1 MRVMKNMFL
10 LVAALVLSACGG
22 GGGGG
27 GSSDATAPPGGNGAS
42 PGQFTVVTTVS
53 PGGVISPES
62 VTVDSG
68 QSLAFTLTPDTGY
81 SLESVA
87 GCDGT
92 LDGSTYTTGPIVSP
106 CEVNAIFSL
115 NSYEVTGAAGVGGGI
130 TPESLLVQ
138 HGSVV
143 EFTLTPETGFLIE
156 AVTGCGGTLDDNTYT
171 TAVITAPCEVNAS
184 FSTVAKLLDGEY
196 RGVMRSPK
204 NVFFTDGAS
213 LTFAIDGFDA
223 GITKESFFGGRT
235 CLLDGALVGTQ
246 FPLTGSGTFKCSD
259 FTEGT
264 WSSGKIAK
272 TNATASI
279 SEIEMAAG
287 SDVYTIEIAG
297 FRGGA
302 VSNYDPA
309 LDFWMKDADL
319 PQFEGNYRGRLQSLD
334 ECAVLTALSST
345 TDLSIAISGGVIALE
360 QDSLIEGVCRFQG
373 GIDNFEVGVIAAS
386 GDYEC
391 SNFDTGTWSTD
402 RLVMTGDDSMFAELL
417 VDVPSRGCAY
427 TVKYLGF
434 KAASGP
440 PGSPGSPGPVEPVE
454 PASLSLESCDLFG
467 CQTVSLP
474 FNQVTSASLTVVPT
488 PEWYTLGE
496 FRLSVG
502 PEDIVISNIRA
513 EVVSGAADAARILGL
528 TEGVLTAGSQLV
540 FELQSA
546 PSTTSSTIEFAF
558 DIDLVP
564 GIPSTF
570 VSSVTVVTN

>member
-1 MRVMKNMFL
+1 MRVMKNMFP

-27 GSSDATAPPGGNGAS
+27 SSGAAAPPGGNGAS
-42 PGQFTVVTTVS
+42 LGQFTVVTTVS
-53 PGGVISPES
+53 QGGVISPES

-106 CEVNAIFSL
+106 CEVNATFSL
-115 NSYEVTGAAGVGGGI
+115 NSYEVTGAAGVGGSI
-130 TPESLLVQ
+130 TPESLLVK

-143 EFTLTPETGFLIE
+143 EFTLTPETGFLIGS
-156 AVTGCGGTLDDNTYT
+156 VTGCGGTLDENTYT

-204 NVFFTDGAS
+204 NVFFTDVAS

-223 GITKESFFGGRT
+223 DITKESFFGGRT

-279 SEIEMAAG
+279 AEIEMTAG
-287 SDVYTIEIAG
+287 GDVYTIEIAG

-319 PQFEGNYRGRLQSLD
+319 PQFGGIYDGRLQSLD
-334 ECAVLTALSST
+334 ECAVLTFPNSS
-345 TDLSIAISGGVIALE
+345 TDLSIVINGGVIALE
-360 QDSLIEGVCRFQG
+360 QDSFQEGVCRFQG
-373 GIDNFEVGVIAAS
+373 EIDNFEDGVIAAF

-402 RLVMTGDDSMFAELL
+402 RLVMTGDDSIFAELL
-417 VDVPSRGCAY
+417 LDVPSRGCSY

-440 PGSPGSPGPVEPVE
+440 PGSPGPVEPVE
-454 PASLSLESCDLFG
+454 PVALSLESCDLFG

-474 FNQVTSASLTVVPT
+474 FNQVKSASLTVVPT

-496 FRLSVG
+496 FRLSAG

-513 EVVSGAADAARILGL
+513 EVVSGNADAARILGL

-540 FELQSA
+540 FELQSSR
-546 PSTTSSTIEFAF
+546 STTSSTIEFAF

-570 VSSVTVVTN
+570 FSSATVVTN